1 MYQQKWRR
9 WIADQ
14 GCQFGFFEAR
24 IWNSGFFWTP
34 LTFLGNQK
42 ARQNSSGK
50 TLSEL
55 HIHYKSLLTRVRD
68 HAGYKEYWN
77 DFTVALKIIDVI
89 YKKQMQDSV
98 ITGKENASKD
108 WNCTIISLMFLTS
121 FNIYFVFEYA
131 CFTWICLKT
140 GIWLFLAYWG
150 QFLFFLVKT
159 GWQPCCWS
167 LELKFQDWLLH
178 WLKLWPIFLAMHI
191 VFTYITLF
199 ICNVR

>member
-140 GIWLFLAYWG
+140 GIWLFLAFLG
-150 QFLFFLVKT
+150 QFLFFFGENRLAT
-159 GWQPCCWS
+159 M
-167 LELKFQDWLLH
+167 LLIIRAEVSR
-178 WLKLWPIFLAMHI
+178 LIVALTEAM
-191 VFTYITLF
+191 TNLF
-199 ICNVR
+199 SNAHSVYLYYTIHM